1 MNQAAYRMLI
11 SGQDRRLRAVLLRAV
26 LRCFAL
32 VYAAAVRCRNLLY
45 QYGLIRSHAM
55 QVPVISIG
63 NITTGGTGKT
73 PLVIWLCRYLSQK
86 QIRCAVLTRG
96 YKTTAGEMSDEPAL
110 LAKSCPGVQVVV
122 HPDRVAG
129 AEKALRDYQP
139 QVLVLDDGFQHQR
152 IQRDLNIVA
161 IDATCPFGYDKLLPA
176 GLLREP
182 ISELKRADA
191 AIITRFDLADAQQ
204 ASHIEQRIR
213 DLAGPIPVARAVHRH
228 THAILTN
235 GQPLPL
241 EKLRTMKLFVYCGIG
256 NPQAFMH
263 CLQQDG
269 FTIVGTC
276 FFNDHHDYTMQ
287 DIKSIAAKAQHC
299 GADMAVCTQKDWVK
313 TAVFCRQIE
322 SFSFGAMALELEFAA
337 NAEAIE
343 ALIDQVIQRQA
354 HKKYE

>member
-1 MNQAAYRMLI
+1 MNQTAYRMLI
-11 SGQDRRLRAVLLRAV
+11 SGQDRRMRAVLLRA
-26 LRCFAL
+26 LLSCFAL

-45 QYGLIRSHAM
+45 HCGMLRSHAVK
-55 QVPVISIG
+55 VPVISIG

-73 PLVIWLCRYLSQK
+73 PLVIWLCRHLSQK
-86 QIRCAVLTRG
+86 QVRCAVLTRG
-96 YKTTAGEMSDEPAL
+96 YKTTAGEISDEPAL

-122 HPDRVAG
+122 NPDRVAG
-129 AEKALRDYQP
+129 AEKAIREYQP
-139 QVLVLDDGFQHQR
+139 QVLVLDDGFQHRR

-161 IDATCPFGYDKLLPA
+161 IDATCPFGYNKLLPA

-182 ISELKRADA
+182 LSELKRADA
-191 AIITRFDLADAQQ
+191 AIITRFDLADAHQ
-204 ASHIEQRIR
+204 ASHIEQRIME
-213 DLAGPIPVARAVHRH
+213 LAGPIPVARAVHRH
-228 THAILTN
+228 THAMLTN

-241 EKLRTMKLFVYCGIG
+241 DKLRTMKLFIYCGIG
-256 NPQAFMH
+256 NPQAFMN

-269 FTIVGTC
+269 ITIVGSC

-287 DIKSIAAKAQHC
+287 DIKSIAAQARHS

-322 SFSFGAMALELEFAA
+322 TISFGAMAMELDFAA

-343 ALIDQVIQRQA
+343 ALIDKVIPR
-354 HKKYE
+354 